1 MKRRKFLANSGTIA
15 SVAVLPRVLPRTLR
29 AVAKAAQATDQS
41 TTKSASRISF
51 ETSASKYQNTYAGA
65 LEVLA
70 RNTTAVSGYA
80 EHVLIEGSN
89 YGGIWLECAPHE
101 GLVYSEVRPDVARNN
116 HLAFFALQ
124 KEDGQIPCWSRTS
137 MVGFGQIQMVVP
149 IAATAWELSQA
160 TGDSQL
166 VEKSYLGCGR
176 WDAWLRRYRDTR
188 HTVSAKASA
197 PGIQDMTTARV
208 GPEFP
213 IVALKGMR
221 ASACP
226 LSAPRVPRSFGNRV
240 RWTSGARCDGSR
252 LGKEF

>member
-116 HLAFFALQ
+116 HPRSLLCKRKMDKFPA
-124 KEDGQIPCWSRTS
+124 GRGPVWSASVKFKWLSRLRQPPGNFRKRPETPNLWKS
-137 MVGFGQIQMVVP
+137 P
-149 IAATAWELSQA
+149 ISAAAAGTRGSAAIVILDIRS
-160 TGDSQL
+160 
-166 VEKSYLGCGR
+166 
-176 WDAWLRRYRDTR
+176 LRRLLHLGYRT
-188 HTVSAKASA
+188 
-197 PGIQDMTTARV
+197 
-208 GPEFP
+208 
-213 IVALKGMR
+213 
-221 ASACP
+221 
-226 LSAPRVPRSFGNRV
+226 
-240 RWTSGARCDGSR
+240 
-252 LGKEF
+252 